1 MRRNSGP
8 RAPTAFKIIS
18 DQVAQSAQP
27 QGPGVAR
34 ATFSPGAAR
43 SDGSAR
49 ESGCGLE
56 LSRRSPPIR
65 GVRPRRT
72 ERDDRLSQGLRCR
85 WRFGSGRS
93 EIQRF
98 LAAKAPSCRGTS
110 TNFQRRAVSFTRVH
124 PKPCALRRPCC
135 CFCAPPAAPR
145 SSSCRPG
152 PSFMPSPLARMRAAR
167 SRPRRS
173 LDDPCSPLSASS
185 STSAS

>member
-93 EIQRF
+93 EIQRSCSF
-98 LAAKAPSCRGTS
+98 AAS
-110 TNFQRRAVSFTRVH
+110 AVV
-124 PKPCALRRPCC
+124 
-135 CFCAPPAAPR
+135 
-145 SSSCRPG
+145 
-152 PSFMPSPLARMRAAR
+152 
-167 SRPRRS
+167 PRRR
-173 LDDPCSPLSASS
+173 LRLMRLPNL
-185 STSAS
+185 TKLHGG